1 MLRSHTCFS
10 CFADSSAHS
19 SPCTSFC
26 AGEAMY
32 LLDMF
37 IYDPAAYSWA
47 ELTAPLP
54 NAPVSAR
61 KHFGFASV
69 GSKLYVHGG
78 TDSASEWH

>member
-1 MLRSHTCFS
+1 
-10 CFADSSAHS
+10 
-19 SPCTSFC
+19 
-26 AGEAMY
+26 MY